1 MLIILNEKDINKHD
15 IKSLQNGES
24 IDISNVG
31 KSMRAI
37 MYADDVLFIGNNS
50 IQILKNRDCDES
62 NFLNRLL
69 KIYKKYGL
77 NMD

>member
-1 MLIILNEKDINKHD
+1 MLIILNEKDLNKQG

-24 IDISNVG
+24 IDISNIG
-31 KSMRAI
+31 NSMRAV

-62 NFLNRLL
+62 NILNKLL

-77 NMD
+77 M